1 MGFIQKIY
9 KSLDFTGNRIKNL
22 RVDTPEETINSE
34 DIGNQHYNEIKEFVA
49 NKEYVDKISSYDSPL
64 VKMFGKSL
72 VFDWVT
78 NINNK
83 SIKEVL
89 EILLFPRIKPK
100 YIDATVDS
108 VNVIINENKT
118 PKRKNKYLVF
128 DDAQRTLTNHYY
140 IEIQLNPNDRVST
153 KAGQLLIYN
162 ADNSEVVGTITA
174 TDTNETIQKFEFDF
188 RLNASNKIF
197 FERIYTEAKS
207 IKKDTRG
214 DDSQIENPNWVLK
227 TDITKDIHSNISFE
241 TCYLFS
247 GFVESLTDEVTPTG
261 NLSKHNFILIPAN
274 TKCIIDVAIP
284 IKNLKGELRAA
295 YYDKSNNLKY
305 SESIYAFELK
315 NSITVDDIEYNLN
328 RYYLGYFEKET
339 KLYFIRHE

>member
-22 RVDTPEETINSE
+22 RVDTPEETTNSE
-34 DIGNQHYNEIKEFVA
+34 NIGNQHYNEVKDFVA
-49 NKEYVDKISSYDSPL
+49 NKEYVDKVSSYDSPL
-64 VKMFGKSL
+64 VKKFGKSL

-89 EILLFPRIKPK
+89 EILLFPKIKPK

-162 ADNSEVVGTITA
+162 ADNSEVVKTVTA
-174 TDTNETIQKFEFDF
+174 TDTNETVQKFEFDF
-188 RLNASNKIF
+188 QLNSSNKIF
-197 FERIYTEAKS
+197 FERLYTEAKS
-207 IKKDTRG
+207 VKKDTRNE
-214 DDSQIENPNWVLK
+214 DSSIENPNWVLK
-227 TDITKDIHSNISFE
+227 TDITKEIHSHISFE

-247 GFVESLTDEVTPTG
+247 NFKDSLTAEITPTG
-261 NLSKHNFILIPAN
+261 NLTRHNFILIPAN
-274 TKCIIDVAIP
+274 TKCIIDVALP
-284 IKNLKGELRAA
+284 VKNLIGKLKAA
-295 YYDKSNNLKY
+295 YYDESNNLKY
-305 SESIYAFELK
+305 SESLPLFKSK
-315 NSITVDDIEYNLN
+315 NLITVDDTEYTLN

>member
-49 NKEYVDKISSYDSPL
+49 NKEYVDKVSNYDSPL
-64 VKMFGKSL
+64 VKKFGKSL

-100 YIDATVDS
+100 YIDATVNS

-140 IEIQLNPNDRVST
+140 IEIHLNPNDRIST

-162 ADNSEVVGTITA
+162 DDNSEVIKAVTA
-174 TDTNETIQKFEFDF
+174 TDTNETVQKFEFDF
-188 RLNASNKIF
+188 QLNSSNKIF

-207 IKKDTRG
+207 VKKDTQNE
-214 DDSQIENPNWVLK
+214 DSSIENPNWVLK

-247 GFVESLTDEVTPTG
+247 NFKDSLTSEITPTG

-274 TKCIIDVAIP
+274 TKCIIDVALP
-284 IKNLKGELRAA
+284 VKNLIGKLKAA

-305 SESIYAFELK
+305 SESLPLFKSQNL
-315 NSITVDDIEYNLN
+315 ITVDDIEYTLN

>member
-34 DIGNQHYNEIKEFVA
+34 NIGNQHYNEVKDFVA
-49 NKEYVDKISSYDSPL
+49 NKEYVDKVSSYDSPL
-64 VKMFGKSL
+64 VKKFGKSL

-108 VNVIINENKT
+108 VNVTINENKT

-162 ADNSEVVGTITA
+162 ADNSEVVKTVTA
-174 TDTNETIQKFEFDF
+174 TDTNETVQKFEFDF
-188 RLNASNKIF
+188 QLNSSNKIF
-197 FERIYTEAKS
+197 FERLYTEAKS
-207 IKKDTRG
+207 VKKDTRNE
-214 DDSQIENPNWVLK
+214 DSSIENPNWVLK
-227 TDITKDIHSNISFE
+227 TDITKEIHSHISFE

-247 GFVESLTDEVTPTG
+247 DFKDSLTAEVTPTG
-261 NLSKHNFILIPAN
+261 NLTRHNFILIPAN
-274 TKCIIDVAIP
+274 TKCIIDVALP
-284 IKNLKGELRAA
+284 VKNLIGKLKAV
-295 YYDKSNNLKY
+295 YYDESNNLKY
-305 SESIYAFELK
+305 SESLPLFKSK
-315 NSITVDDIEYNLN
+315 NLITVDDTEYTLN